1 MKKEDGKKYDERF
14 LSKWKTNKQTYK
26 AVSLITR
33 GDGNRYEVRIANI
46 HQDIHVYLPHDV
58 HHRA

>member
-1 MKKEDGKKYDERF
+1 MMNDFYLNEKQ
-14 LSKWKTNKQTYK
+14 TNKQTYK

-33 GDGNRYEVRIANI
+33 GDGNRYEVCITNI
-46 HQDIHVYLPHDV
+46 SLPRDV

>member
-1 MKKEDGKKYDERF
+1 MK
-14 LSKWKTNKQTYK
+14 NKQTNK

-33 GDGNRYEVRIANI
+33 GDGNRYEVRITNI
-46 HQDIHVYLPHDV
+46 HRDIHVYLPRDV